1 MTMPDAPRA
10 ATRGRW
16 SGFVRYGIAGA
27 MLIGVIVFL
36 MRVQDEQ
43 LRGIGIFA
51 AIVAVILTRLLV
63 LGPGEP
69 GEPGGDEGDDG

>member
-1 MTMPDAPRA
+1 MTTPDATRA

-16 SGFVRYGIAGA
+16 SGFVRYAIAGA
-27 MLIGVIVFL
+27 MLIGVVVFL
-36 MRVQDEQ
+36 MRVQDEK

-69 GEPGGDEGDDG
+69 GEPEGDAGNG